1 MMPTV
6 GVTGPAPVLACVL
19 DTNIVLDVWVF
30 DDPEAQPLRL
40 SLGLPDVVGQAGG
53 NGALSRSG
61 EGEQG
66 RRIRWLA
73 TPEMRAELARVLTYP
88 HLVRR
93 QPLASERAER
103 VLSAYD
109 AAVTWCD
116 PAPRARF
123 VCTDGDDQK
132 FIDLA
137 VAHHAILVS
146 KDKAVLRLKK
156 RLATLGVHVMRTWS
170 AETASPGA

>member
-1 MMPTV
+1 MMPTG
-6 GVTGPAPVLACVL
+6 GVTGHAPVVNCVL
-19 DTNIVLDVWVF
+19 DTNIVLDLWVF
-30 DDPEAQPLRL
+30 DDPQVRPLRL
-40 SLGLPDVVGQAGG
+40 ALGLPEAVSGNDAPGMREIPGQAGE
-53 NGALSRSG
+53 N
-61 EGEQG
+61 

-93 QPLASERAER
+93 QPLTDGRAER
-103 VLSAYD
+103 VLAAYD
-109 AAVTWCD
+109 AGVTWCD

-123 VCTDGDDQK
+123 ICTDGDDQK

-137 VAHHAILVS
+137 VAHNAILVS